1 MKVYLASPR
10 GFCAGVERAIEIVER
25 ALERFG
31 PPVYVRK
38 EIVHNQHVVGDLRRR
53 GAVFVDELHEVPR
66 HAVTVFSAHGV
77 APAVR
82 NEALERELFV
92 IDATC
97 PLVAKVHI
105 EAVRYSREGYTILMI
120 GHEGHEE
127 VAGTMGEA
135 PSRMRL
141 VTSVGDVEDLE
152 LEPGAKVAVLTQTTL
167 SVDDT
172 AAIVSA
178 IRAKFPHVEL
188 PAKDDI
194 CYATQ
199 NRQSAVKTLAEKVD
213 LMLVIG
219 SDNSSNSQ
227 RLKEVA
233 QTQGRRA
240 YLVEDRSKLRPE
252 WFEGVR
258 SVAVTAGASAPE
270 ILVRELIDCLV
281 ERFGGTDVEEVRLVE
296 ENVRFALPAEVAPVL
311 GPEARGPGAAV

>member
-25 ALERFG
+25 ALDRFG

-53 GAVFVDELHEVPR
+53 GAVFVNELGEVP
-66 HAVTVFSAHGV
+66 HGAVTVYSAHGV

-82 NEALERELFV
+82 QEARGRNLFV

-105 EAVRYSREGYTILMI
+105 EAVRFSREGYTILMV

-127 VAGTMGEA
+127 VEGTMGEA
-135 PSRMRL
+135 ADRMRL
-141 VTSVGDVEDLE
+141 VTSVDDVEALE
-152 LEPGAKVAVLTQTTL
+152 LDPRAKVAVLTQTTL

-172 AAIVSA
+172 AEIVA
-178 IRAKFPHVEL
+178 TIKRRFPRVEL

-199 NRQSAVKTLAEKVD
+199 NRQSAVKTLAGKVD

-233 QTQGRRA
+233 QTQGRAA
-240 YLVEDRSKLRPE
+240 YLVEDRSGLRPE
-252 WFEGVR
+252 WFQGVR

-270 ILVRELIDCLV
+270 RLVRDLIACLV
-281 ERFGGTDVEEVRLVE
+281 EQFGGTDVEEVRLVE
-296 ENVRFALPAEVAPVL
+296 ENVRFALPLELAP
-311 GPEARGPGAAV
+311 APGIPVNGLHGSN